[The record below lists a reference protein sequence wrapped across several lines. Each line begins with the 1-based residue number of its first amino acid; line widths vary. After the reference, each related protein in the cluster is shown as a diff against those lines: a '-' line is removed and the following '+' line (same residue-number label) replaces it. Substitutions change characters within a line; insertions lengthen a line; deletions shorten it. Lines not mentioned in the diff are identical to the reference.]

1 MAKLTRKKARKKK
14 HLRVRSKISGTPQ
27 IPRLNVY
34 KSLKNIEVQL
44 IDDVNRKT
52 LAYSSSI
59 ILKLSYGGNI
69 EAAKKVGEDI
79 AKKIKSLKIEKVV
92 FDRGGFIYH
101 GRIKALA
108 ETIKEKGVK
117 F

>member
-1 MAKLTRKKARKKK
+1 MAKLTRKKARKRK
-14 HLRVRSKISGTPQ
+14 HLRVRSKISGTAQ

-59 ILKLSYGGNI
+59 LLKLSYGGNI
-69 EAAKKVGEDI
+69 AAAKKVGEDI
-79 AKKIKSLKIEKVV
+79 SEKIKFLKIKKVV

-108 ETIKEKGVK
+108 EVVKEKGVK